1 MEISAPERFLRMEAV
16 PSIFWQNTP
25 NIGEETK
32 NRPVFFKV
40 LSNQLPSYYS
50 WNLDPNSLVTNAFQ
64 RKWYHNSPYA
74 FPPFSL
80 IQKVPKKVEEENVH
94 SLILVTLTWQ
104 TQSWYPELLLLSVK
118 SLIILPQK
126 EYLLKGSQNQQYPLI
141 QN

>member
-1 MEISAPERFLRMEAV
+1 MEAV

-40 LSNQLPSYYS
+40 VKSASKLLHLELRSQQSCDKYFS
-50 WNLDPNSLVTNAFQ
+50 TEMVSQ
-64 RKWYHNSPYA
+64 YA

-104 TQSWYPELLLLSVK
+104 TQSWYPKLLLLSVK